1 MGSDVVRN
9 KIEIIERC
17 LARVKEV
24 YASTPSNLNDFTK
37 QDSIV
42 LNLQRAVEATIDI
55 AMFVVSAEK
64 LGLPQSSRDSF
75 EMLYGGKFI
84 TESLLTKM
92 SAMVGFRNIVVH
104 NYQKISLPIL
114 QTIIEDHLGDF
125 HEFIQATKRWA

>member
-114 QTIIEDHLGDF
+114 QTIIEGDLGDF
-125 HEFIQATKRWA
+125 YEFIQAIKRWA

>member
-17 LARVKEV
+17 LARVRVV

-42 LNLQRAVEATIDI
+42 LNLQRAVEASIDI

-64 LGLPQSSRDSF
+64 LGLPQSSRHSF
-75 EMLYGGKFI
+75 EMLHGSKFI
-84 TESLLTKM
+84 SETLLTKM
-92 SAMVGFRNIVVH
+92 SAMVGFCDIVVH

-114 QTIIEDHLGDF
+114 QAIIEHHLGDF
-125 HEFIQATKRWA
+125 YEFIQAIKRWA

>member
-17 LARVKEV
+17 LARIREV
-24 YASTPSNLNDFTK
+24 YASTPSNLSDFTK

-75 EMLYGGKFI
+75 EMLHANTHI
-84 TESLLTKM
+84 SETMLTKM

-104 NYQKISLPIL
+104 NYQKISLPVLRSIL
-114 QTIIEDHLGDF
+114 EHHLCDF
-125 HEFIQATKRWA
+125 YDFIQAIKRWA